1 MTYTPTKTLAT
12 EEFLKQ
18 YGDNPRFELID
29 GELRDLEPTGP
40 HEEVAGKLAGYW
52 FSAILHQQRDWII
65 PKNCLIQ
72 PPAAQATALRPD
84 IIILD
89 KAKLSQEPLWQR
101 EPVITSGDSIVLVA
115 EVVSTNWQDDCAR
128 KVEEYRLLG
137 IQEYW
142 IVDFRGLGG
151 LEFIGKP
158 KQPTITTCQLAEE
171 HYKKQQFRINEQ
183 TQSVIFPE
191 LTLPLSALLP

>member
-1 MTYTPTKTLAT
+1 M
-12 EEFLKQ
+12 
-18 YGDNPRFELID
+18 
-29 GELRDLEPTGP
+29 
-40 HEEVAGKLAGYW
+40 
-52 FSAILHQQRDWII
+52 
-65 PKNCLIQ
+65 
-72 PPAAQATALRPD
+72 
-84 IIILD
+84 
-89 KAKLSQEPLWQR
+89 
-101 EPVITSGDSIVLVA
+101 A